1 METLLQDIRYG
12 LRLLL
17 KSPGFTAVAIMT
29 LALGIGA
36 NTAIFSVV
44 NTVLLRSLPYQD
56 PDSLVKIIIT
66 SRGVGGRDIGLS
78 VPELDDLRSRAG
90 VFDQVSVTWPA
101 NANLTGAER
110 PERLEMMGVSP
121 NYFSMLGTKAQLGRV
136 FGSQDE
142 TQGFAEG
149 VVISDSLWRR
159 SFGGDPN
166 ILGHKLQLDN
176 DPYTIIGVLPPE
188 FRHPGTT
195 LSTDVDL
202 WATAGFRA
210 TPFPPPTRNIRLLP
224 GAIAR
229 LKAGI
234 THEQAQSRLDALSR
248 ELRAEYPDD
257 YAARAQWSVEIQSL
271 QESLIGDVR
280 TMLWVVMGAV
290 ILIILIAS
298 VNIAN
303 LLLARASGRQR
314 EMAMRRA
321 LGASRGRMMRQM
333 LTESVILSLIAGV
346 VGVVTAIIVLRFVLQ
361 FVPTKIPRLN
371 EVGVDWKVLVFAL
384 LISVLTGLIFGLA
397 PAIQSAKADLLL
409 AIREGSQ
416 GTGYSAKTSRTRG
429 LLIAAELALA
439 VVLMVSAGLLLR
451 TFWGLLQ
458 ENPGFNPSRV
468 VTASIWIPVPN
479 DPRADK
485 YARPGAQ
492 AAFVREALR
501 RVSAF
506 PGVEMAGM
514 TTDLPVT
521 HTAFRLAV
529 AIEDHPTETSQ
540 DMTMELSEVSPD
552 YFKLMQ
558 VPLVRGRFIAEDDD
572 NNKNQV
578 VLIDETMA
586 RRFWPNQD
594 PIGKRCKIG
603 ARNNVNPWM
612 TVVGVIKDI
621 KNDGLDAEKVPHI
634 YGSIYQ
640 LTARAMSV
648 ALRTSLSASALEPQI
663 RHELQQVDPTLPVF
677 NVRTMEEV
685 IDNSLARRRFSAEL
699 VGVFA
704 ALALLLAS
712 IGIYGLL
719 AYMVGQRS
727 QEIGIRMAMGAQPS
741 HILKM
746 ILTQGVMLAGAG
758 ILVGMIFAGFAA
770 PLLSSMLYGVRPVDP
785 AVFLSV
791 PLLLVI
797 VSLLASYI
805 PARRATKV
813 DPIVALRNE

>member
-17 KSPGFTAVAIMT
+17 RSPGFTAVAIMT

-56 PDSLVKIIIT
+56 PDRLVKIIMT

-78 VPELDDLRSRAG
+78 VPELDDLKSRAG
-90 VFDQVSVTWPA
+90 IFDQVSVTWPA
-101 NANLTGAER
+101 DANLTGAER

-121 NYFSMLGTKAQLGRV
+121 NYFSMLGAKAQLGRV

-142 TQGFAEG
+142 AQGFAEG

-159 SFGGDPN
+159 SFGKDPN

-176 DPYTIIGVLPPE
+176 DPYTIVGVLPPE

-195 LSTDVDL
+195 LTTDVDI

-210 TPFPPPTRNIRLLP
+210 NPFPKPTRIIRLLP
-224 GAIAR
+224 GAIGRLKPGISLDQAQAR
-229 LKAGI
+229 LD
-234 THEQAQSRLDALSR
+234 TFSR
-248 ELRAEYPDD
+248 ELRTEYPDD
-257 YAARAQWSVEIQSL
+257 YAARAQWSVEIKSL

-321 LGASRGRMMRQM
+321 IGATSGRMVRQM
-333 LTESVILSLIAGV
+333 LTESVILSLVAGV
-346 VGVVTAIIVLRFVLQ
+346 IGIVTAIIVLRFVLQ
-361 FVPTKIPRLN
+361 FVPAKIPRLN
-371 EVGVDWKVLVFAL
+371 EVGVDWTVLIFAL

-397 PAIQSAKADLLL
+397 PAIQATKADLVL
-409 AIREGSQ
+409 AIREGSKGS
-416 GTGYSAKTSRTRG
+416 GTSARTSRTRG

-458 ENPGFNPSRV
+458 ENPGFNPSGV
-468 VTASIWIPVPN
+468 VTANIWIPVPN

-485 YARPGAQ
+485 YARPEAQ
-492 AAFVREALR
+492 ATLVREILR
-501 RVSAF
+501 RVSAL
-506 PGVEMAGM
+506 PGVEMAGL

-521 HTAFRLAV
+521 HTAFRLAATV
-529 AIEDHPTETSQ
+529 EDHPVESSE
-540 DMTMELSEVSPD
+540 DITMELSAVTPD
-552 YFKLMQ
+552 YFKVMQ
-558 VPLVRGRFIAEDDD
+558 VPLVRGRFITENDGP
-572 NNKNQV
+572 NKDQV

-594 PIGKRCKIG
+594 PLGKRCKIG
-603 ARNNVNPWM
+603 VRANSNPWM
-612 TVVGVIKDI
+612 TVVGIVKDI
-621 KNDGLDAEKVPHI
+621 KNDGLDADKVPHI
-634 YGSIYQ
+634 YGSLYQ
-640 LTARAMSV
+640 LRARAISV
-648 ALRTSLSASALEPQI
+648 ALRTSLSSTSLEPQI
-663 RHELQQVDPTLPVF
+663 RHELQAVDPALPIF
-677 NVRTMEEV
+677 NLRSMDEV
-685 IDNSLARRRFSAEL
+685 IGASLARRRFSAEL

-719 AYMVGQRS
+719 AYMVGQRL

-746 ILTQGVMLAGAG
+746 ILTQGVKLAGAG

-770 PLLSSMLYGVRPVDP
+770 PLISSMLYGVRPVDP
-785 AVFLSV
+785 AVFVTV
-791 PLLLVI
+791 PLVLVI
-797 VSLLASYI
+797 VALLASYI

-813 DPIVALRNE
+813 DPIIALRNE

>member
-17 KSPGFTAVAIMT
+17 RSPGFTAVAIMT

-56 PDSLVKIIIT
+56 PDRLVKIIMT

-78 VPELDDLRSRAG
+78 VPELDDLKSRAG
-90 VFDQVSVTWPA
+90 IFDQVSVTWPA
-101 NANLTGAER
+101 DANLTGAER

-121 NYFSMLGTKAQLGRV
+121 NYFSMLGAKAQLGRV

-142 TQGFAEG
+142 AQGFAEG

-159 SFGGDPN
+159 SFGKDPN

-176 DPYTIIGVLPPE
+176 DPYTIVGVLPPE

-195 LSTDVDL
+195 LTTDVDI

-210 TPFPPPTRNIRLLP
+210 NPFPKPTRIIRLLP
-224 GAIAR
+224 GAIGRLKPGISLDQAQAR
-229 LKAGI
+229 LD
-234 THEQAQSRLDALSR
+234 TFSR
-248 ELRAEYPDD
+248 ELRTEYPDD
-257 YAARAQWSVEIQSL
+257 YAARAQWSVEIKSL

-321 LGASRGRMMRQM
+321 IGATSGRMVRQM
-333 LTESVILSLIAGV
+333 LTESVILSLVAGV
-346 VGVVTAIIVLRFVLQ
+346 IGIVTAIIVLRFVLQ
-361 FVPTKIPRLN
+361 FVPAKIPRLN
-371 EVGVDWKVLVFAL
+371 EVGVDWTVLIFAL

-397 PAIQSAKADLLL
+397 PAIQATKADLVL
-409 AIREGSQ
+409 AIREGSKGS
-416 GTGYSAKTSRTRG
+416 GTSARTSRTRG

-458 ENPGFNPSRV
+458 ENPGFNPSGV
-468 VTASIWIPVPN
+468 VTANIWIPVPN

-485 YARPGAQ
+485 YARPEAQ
-492 AAFVREALR
+492 ATLVREILR
-501 RVSAF
+501 RVSAL
-506 PGVEMAGM
+506 PGVEMAGL

-521 HTAFRLAV
+521 HTAFRLAATV
-529 AIEDHPTETSQ
+529 EDHPVESSE
-540 DMTMELSEVSPD
+540 DITMELSAVTPG
-552 YFKLMQ
+552 YFKVMQ
-558 VPLVRGRFIAEDDD
+558 VPLVRGRFITENDGP
-572 NNKNQV
+572 NKDQV

-594 PIGKRCKIG
+594 PLGKRCKIG
-603 ARNNVNPWM
+603 VRANSNPWM
-612 TVVGVIKDI
+612 TVVGIVKDI
-621 KNDGLDAEKVPHI
+621 KNDGLDADKVPHI
-634 YGSIYQ
+634 YGSLYQ
-640 LTARAMSV
+640 LRARAISV
-648 ALRTSLSASALEPQI
+648 ALRTSLSSTSLEPQI
-663 RHELQQVDPTLPVF
+663 RHELQAVDPALPIF
-677 NVRTMEEV
+677 NLRSMDEV
-685 IDNSLARRRFSAEL
+685 IGASLARRRFSAEL

-719 AYMVGQRS
+719 AYMVGQRL

-746 ILTQGVMLAGAG
+746 ILTQGVKLAGAG

-770 PLLSSMLYGVRPVDP
+770 PLISSMLYGVRPVDP
-785 AVFLSV
+785 AVFVTV
-791 PLLLVI
+791 PLVLVI
-797 VSLLASYI
+797 VALLASYI

-813 DPIVALRNE
+813 DPIIALRNE